1 MGRRAGSIRPLSL
14 SSQERLLALAAERS
28 AQACLRRRVRAL
40 SSLFRRET
48 AMPLRQ
54 AADAA
59 LFACPDCRAAYR
71 RHFDRMASSDAAAL
85 PLLRQMQHLIDDIQ
99 SVERAAR

>member
-1 MGRRAGSIRPLSL
+1 MARRTGSIRPLSL
-14 SSQERLLALAAERS
+14 SSQERQLALAGERS
-28 AQACLRRRVRAL
+28 AQACLRRRARAL

-59 LFACPDCRAAYR
+59 LVACPDCRAAYR
-71 RHFDRMASSDAAAL
+71 RHFDRMAASDAAAL

-99 SVERAAR
+99 SVDGAAR